1 MLSDEDSAGGRILV
15 VEDDDDI
22 VDVLRRTLRA
32 EGYEVRAS
40 GDGPEAMEDLT
51 DFSPDLVIL
60 DLGLPGMDGIEVCS
74 RIRSSE
80 NGEVPILMLTARADA
95 EDRVTGLDSGADDYL
110 VKPFDRSELLA
121 RIRALLRRHPPRGS
135 AMVTVGDLRLNPDL
149 QEARRGDREI
159 ELTKREFELLEYLM
173 RNQRLVISRE
183 RLLEEVWGYDPL
195 DETNTIDVFISN
207 LRRKLEEDGEPRIL
221 HTKRGAGYVI
231 KV

>member
-1 MLSDEDSAGGRILV
+1 MFSDADSAGGRILV
-15 VEDDDDI
+15 VEDDADI

-32 EGYEVRAS
+32 EGYEVRAA
-40 GDGPEAMEDLT
+40 GDGPEALADLVE
-51 DFSPDLVIL
+51 FAPDLVIL
-60 DLGLPGMDGIEVCS
+60 DLGLPGMDGIEVCD
-74 RIRSSE
+74 RIRKSE
-80 NGEVPILMLTARADA
+80 NSEVPVLMLTARADA

-110 VKPFDRSELLA
+110 VKPFDRAELLA

-149 QEARRGDREI
+149 QEAKRGDREI

-183 RLLEEVWGYDPL
+183 RLLGEVWGYDPL

-207 LRRKLEEDGEPRIL
+207 LRRKLEEGGEPRIL

-231 KV
+231 KA

>member
-1 MLSDEDSAGGRILV
+1 MYADGDKNEGRILI
-15 VEDDDDI
+15 VEDDEDI

-32 EGYEVRAS
+32 EGYEVRTGMDGSS
-40 GDGPEAMEDLT
+40 GLEIAAE
-51 DFSPDLVIL
+51 FIPDLVVL
-60 DLGLPGMDGIEVCS
+60 DLGLPDMDGLDVCS
-74 RIRSSE
+74 RLRE
-80 NGEVPILMLTARADA
+80 DGNVPILMLTARADT
-95 EDRVTGLDSGADDYL
+95 EDRVTGLDYGADDYL

-121 RIRALLRRHPPRGS
+121 RIRALLRRHPPHGS
-135 AMVTVGDLRLNPDL
+135 ALITAGDLRLNPDS
-149 QEARRGDREI
+149 QEAIRGEREI

-195 DETNTIDVFISN
+195 DDTNTIDVFISN

-231 KV
+231 KA